1 MFHPITQEHLVGYR
15 QSQMLKEAERARLI
29 RQAMPASEHEPQTQL
44 QSYSGSRLWEF
55 GRRMLRFAPARG

>member
-15 QSQMLKEAERARLI
+15 QSQMLKEAEHARLI
-29 RQAMPASEHEPQTQL
+29 RQATPAPEPQTQS

-55 GRRMLRFAPARG
+55 GRRMLRFAPAHG